1 VAASRSWR
9 GVMRELDLCVTSA
22 GAIRG
27 VKRRVS
33 RLSLDTSH
41 FTGQRRWSDAQLRRA
56 VAGAYSWSELFAEL
70 GLAHDSVDD
79 RTRIKAH
86 ATRLGLDLSRLYG
99 SSTDEVAPPVFRPDI
114 KHLREAGTAIATMWF
129 LLCGYNT
136 SIPIEPALYDLLVA
150 MPDGIKRVQVKTT
163 TFNKNGWLVRVGRR
177 SYSVGNRGPLVPYDP
192 DLIDLFFILDA
203 DLTMYVIP
211 SRVIAGRV
219 AILLH
224 NYSEYVVGSSAFLM
238 NAASPAA

>member
-1 VAASRSWR
+1 
-9 GVMRELDLCVTSA
+9 MRELDLCVTSA

-56 VAGAYSWSELFAEL
+56 VAGAYSWSELFSEL

-79 RTRIKAH
+79 RTRVKAY

-99 SSTDEVAPPVFRPDI
+99 SSIDEVAPPVFRPDI

-129 LLCGYNT
+129 LLCGYNA

-163 TFNKNGWLVRVGRR
+163 TFNKHGWLVRVGRR
-177 SYSVGNRGPLVPYDP
+177 SYSVGNRAPLVPYDP
-192 DLIDLFFILDA
+192 DLIDLFFILDG

-219 AILLH
+219 AILLN
-224 NYSEYVVGSSAFLM
+224 NYS
-238 NAASPAA
+238 